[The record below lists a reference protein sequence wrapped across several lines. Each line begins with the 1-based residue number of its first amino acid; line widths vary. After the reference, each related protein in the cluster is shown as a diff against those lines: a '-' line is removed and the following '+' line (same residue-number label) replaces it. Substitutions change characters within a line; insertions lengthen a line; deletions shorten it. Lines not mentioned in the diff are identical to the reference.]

1 MCGAAERL
9 RPVCSEALDMLRVEA
24 VAEGMAD
31 HVVGHYPM
39 MPSLGKT
46 AQTTDSTRRL
56 KDSTHIRMITKRPTS
71 MQDEFSL
78 LPGPELSACT
88 TVNLKPAE
96 CGPQAVDQAD
106 WSDLPLADIR
116 TAPKSNNR
124 SLTLCGHVAASHC
137 RARVFSHQRRAY
149 ARACAA
155 PAEE

>member
-56 KDSTHIRMITKRPTS
+56 KDSTHIRMITKRPTRQPCRCS
-71 MQDEFSL
+71 AANHSPRISAVISEFAS
-78 LPGPELSACT
+78 T
-88 TVNLKPAE
+88 RRRPA
-96 CGPQAVDQAD
+96 V
-106 WSDLPLADIR
+106 
-116 TAPKSNNR
+116 
-124 SLTLCGHVAASHC
+124 HV
-137 RARVFSHQRRAY
+137 VIK
-149 ARACAA
+149 
-155 PAEE
+155 